1 MRRAVLFDVLGTLF
15 SLDPLQRKLQPPALE
30 AWFERLLHS
39 ATSLTL
45 AGGFEP
51 FADLA
56 ESTLKTTIAKLGLK
70 QTEDHPRRAETAPAD
85 PDADAAFDRLERANV
100 LIGVLTNGGERQ
112 TRTLLKAAGLADRV
126 DEIVSAEEVEFYKPH
141 PAVYRHAAERL
152 GVEPKGVTMITSHA
166 WDIVGAKQ
174 AGLDAVWVDR
184 HEREWPFPRGE
195 PRSRVAHD
203 LVEAAELAVSKRQAT
218 TAAGLGSRVD
228 ARKAMLGTHLHIC
241 TYV

>member
-1 MRRAVLFDVLGTLF
+1 VRRAVLFDVLGTLF
-15 SLDPLQRKLQPPALE
+15 SLEPLQRKLRAPALE

-70 QTEDHPRRAETAPAD
+70 QDPKAILDALKQLPPD
-85 PDADAAFDRLERANV
+85 PDAGAAFDRLERANV
-100 LIGVLTNGGERQ
+100 LIGVLTNGGDRQ
-112 TRTLLKAAGLADRV
+112 TRKLLEAAGLVDRV
-126 DEIVSAEEVEFYKPH
+126 DEIVSVEEVELYKPH

-152 GVEPKGVTMITSHA
+152 GVEPKGVTMIAAHA

-184 HEREWPFPRGE
+184 LEREWPFPRGK

-203 LVEAAELAVSKRQAT
+203 LVEAAELAVSK
-218 TAAGLGSRVD
+218 S
-228 ARKAMLGTHLHIC
+228 
-241 TYV
+241 